1 MFSKLIFWQ
10 LEDHS
15 NNLIENLSWFYNQ
28 FLERMSVKSVLYKIQ
43 RMFEQLILYDMINQ
57 FVVNISCQVKGQ
69 CFWWL
74 FLFLLASWSAPL
86 RFALNLIIR
95 NSRFGF
101 FMGLNIF
108 IDEIICI
115 LRSFFFLFDQRIN
128 LSFSIMVC
136 KDISEGA
143 LYFLNI
149 LFIYYEIWFKK
160 FVSRII
166 CQKLSVSK

>member
-1 MFSKLIFWQ
+1 
-10 LEDHS
+10 
-15 NNLIENLSWFYNQ
+15 
-28 FLERMSVKSVLYKIQ
+28 
-43 RMFEQLILYDMINQ
+43 
-57 FVVNISCQVKGQ
+57 
-69 CFWWL
+69 
-74 FLFLLASWSAPL
+74 
-86 RFALNLIIR
+86 
-95 NSRFGF
+95 
-101 FMGLNIF
+101 MGLNIF